1 MDRQQM
7 LEEIRRNASVINDRY
22 DDALLNGYMRSDFF
36 TGQVDKFNT
45 IMGTNRKYRPDFSKA
60 DKLSDTQL
68 SDLLQQQELFL
79 NSKWSTKKGRKE
91 IAEKQYKKM
100 LETYPEL
107 TYKGFKLIQQ
117 ILSDDGSIAE
127 LREKK
132 QLLSEQI
139 IDIAKR
145 SDFNVNKKQIA
156 HVINRLSETD
166 SFNGKKNSQIIDLI
180 SNELKKKEWI

>member
-1 MDRQQM
+1 MNRKQM
-7 LEEIRRNASVINDRY
+7 LEKIKQNAAIISDRY
-22 DDALLNGYMRSDFF
+22 SDALLNDYLHSDFF
-36 TGQVDKFNT
+36 SGQVDKFNT
-45 IMGTNRKYRPDFSKA
+45 IMGTNQKYYPDFRKA
-60 DKLSDTQL
+60 YKLSKTQL

-107 TYKGFKLIQQ
+107 TKKGFKLIQQ

-132 QLLSEQI
+132 QLSSEQI
-139 IDIAKR
+139 IDIAVR
-145 SDFNVNKKQIA
+145 SDFNVGKKQIA
-156 HVINRLSETD
+156 SVINRLSESD
-166 SFNGKKNSQIIDLI
+166 SFNGKKNSEIIDLI
-180 SNELKKKEWI
+180 SEKLKSKEWI

>member
-1 MDRQQM
+1 MNRKQM
-7 LEEIRRNASVINDRY
+7 LEKIKQNAALISDRY
-22 DDALLNGYMRSDFF
+22 SDALLNDYLHSDFF
-36 TGQVDKFNT
+36 SGQVDKFNT
-45 IMGTNRKYRPDFSKA
+45 IMGTNQKYYPDFRKA
-60 DKLSDTQL
+60 YKLSKTQL

-107 TYKGFKLIQQ
+107 TKKGFKLIQQ

-132 QLLSEQI
+132 QLSSEQI

-145 SDFNVNKKQIA
+145 SDFNVSKKQIA
-156 HVINRLSETD
+156 SVINRLSETD
-166 SFNGKKNSQIIDLI
+166 SFKGKKNSQIIDMI
-180 SNELKKKEWI
+180 SKGLKAKEWA